1 VSAVSYVVDTLVGA
15 RRILREQPARGR
27 GPLFFTYLRLR
38 AKLLARRFLPQ
49 SWLRRETVFGFH
61 VECFDYTSLV
71 FLFEEIFLHRD
82 YEFAT
87 PSERPLILDC
97 GGNIG
102 MATLYFKWL
111 YPQARIASFEP
122 SPQTFAALARNVA
135 RNHLPDVRL
144 HNIALVGSAGTVE
157 FYEHED
163 FPGSG
168 KNSLR
173 PERAGHLSRQ
183 VEARPLSEFIHERV
197 DFVKMDIEGA
207 EESVLQELVASGA
220 LRLIRQMVIEYHH
233 HIDPA
238 EDRLSH
244 LLSLLEE
251 NGFGYQVRVAPD
263 QPFTPQSFQDLLICA
278 YQK

>member
-38 AKLLARRFLPQ
+38 AKLLARRFLPE
-49 SWLRRETVFGFH
+49 SWLRRETIFGFH
-61 VECFDYTSLV
+61 VECFDYTSFV
-71 FLFEEIFLHRD
+71 FLFEEIFLRRD
-82 YEFAT
+82 YQFNAAT
-87 PSERPLILDC
+87 ERPLILDC
-97 GGNIG
+97 GSNIG
-102 MATLYFKWL
+102 MATLYFKRL
-111 YPQARIASFEP
+111 YPQARIVAFEP
-122 SPQTFAALARNVA
+122 SPRTFATLARNVA
-135 RNHLPDVRL
+135 RNGLADVRL
-144 HNIALVGSAGTVE
+144 HNIALASFAGTAE

-173 PERAGHLSRQ
+173 PERAGRRSLP
-183 VEARPLSEFIHERV
+183 VEARPLSEFIRERV
-197 DFVKMDIEGA
+197 DFLKMDIEGA
-207 EESVLQELVASGA
+207 EEGVLQELASSGA

-244 LLSLLEE
+244 ALALLEKH
-251 NGFGYQVRVAPD
+251 GFGYQVRVAPD
-263 QPFTPQSFQDLLICA
+263 QPVAPQSFQDLLICA